1 MRFQADHVNR
11 NLIPAFYRYLQAQE
25 EDKQIEGAKDFYE
38 AIEKL
43 VDMFQKAEQETPEA
57 VGLWKE
63 DGKLG
68 EPASQSATYSCISC
82 QHSPD
87 MALFDRMDRRHGSAL
102 AFQNDERPYSL

>member
-57 VGLWKE
+57 IGLWKE
-63 DGKLG
+63 HGKLG
-68 EPASQSATYSCISC
+68 ESACS
-82 QHSPD
+82 
-87 MALFDRMDRRHGSAL
+87 
-102 AFQNDERPYSL
+102 